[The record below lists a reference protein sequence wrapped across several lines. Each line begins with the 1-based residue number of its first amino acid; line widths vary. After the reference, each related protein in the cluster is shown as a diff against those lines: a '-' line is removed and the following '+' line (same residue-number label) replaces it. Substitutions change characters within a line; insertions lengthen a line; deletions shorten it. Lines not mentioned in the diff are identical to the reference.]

1 MVYII
6 ITHIQRIDNHIMNIH
21 KLKRKLKRNGRRL
34 VKRINKSFRKR
45 HRKKYIDYDL
55 SDSTYNNRKFDLH
68 HLREKY
74 GYNRLFFA
82 VYILLVSTICI
93 LASQATPNSRF
104 RQWYYTLTHKET
116 INKGVEKEIA
126 AKDISSGVGS
136 FLSMYRYRRIGET
149 NPEQI
154 DPNAPMVAFT
164 FDDGPS
170 SKATMRILEALS
182 ANYSHATFFTVGRQT
197 EQFPDL
203 LQAIL
208 ANGCEIGN
216 HTADHKNLTEL
227 SDGDI
232 TQQIGKVDDSVEK
245 ATGERTT
252 VIRPPYGAYDD
263 NVLALLDKPVILWD
277 VDSEDWKSR
286 NAQTVCDKVLAEA
299 KDGDIILMHDIYES
313 TAEAVELLLPQLKE
327 RGFQV
332 VSVSEMA
339 QYKGKTL
346 ELGKAYG
353 KIQP

>member
-1 MVYII
+1 
-6 ITHIQRIDNHIMNIH
+6 MNIH
-21 KLKRKLKRNGRRL
+21 RVKRKIKRNGRKIVKKIHRL
-34 VKRINKSFRKR
+34 IARR
-45 HRKKYIDYDL
+45 HHRRGH
-55 SDSTYNNRKFDLH
+55 NNSGTAFCDLH
-68 HLREKY
+68 EIREKF
-74 GYNRLFFA
+74 GYNKLFFA
-82 VYILLVSTICI
+82 IYILVISTICI

-104 RQWYYTLTHKET
+104 RQWYYALTHKES
-116 INKGVEKEIA
+116 INKGIEKEMGV
-126 AKDISSGVGS
+126 KDVSAGVGQ
-136 FLSMYRYRRIGET
+136 FLTMYRYRRIGET
-149 NPEQI
+149 NPEEV
-154 DPNAPMVAFT
+154 DPTAPMVAFT

-170 SKATMRILEALS
+170 QKGTPRILNALS
-182 ANYSHATFFTVGRQT
+182 ANYSHATFFVVGRQT

-227 SDGDI
+227 SNGDI
-232 TQQIGKVDDSVEK
+232 AQQLGAVDESVK
-245 ATGERTT
+245 TATGEETT

-263 NVLALLDKPVILWD
+263 NVLAVLDKPVILWD
-277 VDSEDWKSR
+277 VDSEDWDSR
-286 NAQTVCDKVLAEA
+286 NAQTVCDKVLSEV

-339 QYKGKTL
+339 YYKGKTL

-353 KIQP
+353 KIEP